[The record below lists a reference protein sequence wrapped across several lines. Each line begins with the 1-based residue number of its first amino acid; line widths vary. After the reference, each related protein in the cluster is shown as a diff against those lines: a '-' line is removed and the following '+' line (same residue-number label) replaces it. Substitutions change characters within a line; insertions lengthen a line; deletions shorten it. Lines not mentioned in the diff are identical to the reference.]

1 MQYLSEVDDGDL
13 YWLIFNLREDTIV
26 IQKLLATNIYF

>member
-13 YWLIFNLREDTIV
+13 YWLIFNLWEDTIV